1 MPNKRSS
8 KTQDVNQIAA
18 EILQDAVGKP
28 APFTPVG
35 RKNPAAVDPR
45 RAGDAKRK
53 AGRGKG
59 LSSTK
64 RKP

>member
-18 EILQDAVGKP
+18 EILEDAIGEP
-28 APFTPVG
+28 APLTPSG
-35 RKNPAAVDPR
+35 KKNPAAGDSR
-45 RAGDAKRK
+45 RAGDAKRN

-64 RKP
+64 PKP